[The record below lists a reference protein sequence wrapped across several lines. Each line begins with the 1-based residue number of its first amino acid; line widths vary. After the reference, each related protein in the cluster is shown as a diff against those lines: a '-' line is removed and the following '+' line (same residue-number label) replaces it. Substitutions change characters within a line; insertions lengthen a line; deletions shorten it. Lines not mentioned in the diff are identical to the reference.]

1 MLKFW
6 STATWDIYIW
16 YDLFRHWKFGSR
28 ISTQKR
34 KVRGNRLDCKS
45 FNINAVIPLLLKG
58 RRTTHLQTR
67 YVLSVSAV
75 SFLQKVDKQKYIT
88 WSRQEKKSKV
98 IYSVVHHWRGLTLKG
113 YQRITTKLK
122 LPSIS
127 KMVNIFIKYTAL
139 CQKKKRNLTFGY
151 ELITWPEIHHLEDL
165 FTRSNWLH
173 QIR

>member
-45 FNINAVIPLLLKG
+45 FNINAVTPLLLKG

-98 IYSVVHHWRGLTLKG
+98 IYSVVHHWRVWLLRVISTDYNQTQAPINLKNG
-113 YQRITTKLK
+113 QHIYKIYCS
-122 LPSIS
+122 LP
-127 KMVNIFIKYTAL
+127 
-139 CQKKKRNLTFGY
+139 KKKRNLTFGY